1 MLGKLIGKLVP
12 GHRGHNLL
20 SSVQCSEARTTLVVI
35 SYCPALTLIGVR
47 KIRFFSLLYSL
58 EIIRLHRGRKLWKF
72 IYLLYKQDVVSV
84 RMQNSA

>member
-12 GHRGHNLL
+12 GHRGRNLL
-20 SSVQCSEARTTLVVI
+20 SSAGERRTALVVI
-35 SYCPALTLIGVR
+35 SYCPALTLIGV
-47 KIRFFSLLYSL
+47 KKGFSSLLYSL

>member
-20 SSVQCSEARTTLVVI
+20 SSVQGSEARTTLVVI

-47 KIRFFSLLYSL
+47 KKGFFSLLYSL

>member
-47 KIRFFSLLYSL
+47 KKDSSHSSTLL
-58 EIIRLHRGRKLWKF
+58 R
-72 IYLLYKQDVVSV
+72 
-84 RMQNSA
+84 